1 MKIASLLLLLVE
13 INDTYQLHRRLEA
26 TFHSS
31 KRYER
36 DCQEE
41 TTHFVGWLLVEI
53 TTPFWLLY
61 DVFSLKIGHSL
72 INTFIQRQD
81 HFFSFILVIGLV
93 CLSRL

>member
-1 MKIASLLLLLVE
+1 ME

-26 TFHSS
+26 TLHSS

-36 DCQEE
+36 DYQEE
-41 TTHFVGWLLVEI
+41 TTHFVGWLLVEN

-72 INTFIQRQD
+72 ISTFIQRQD
-81 HFFSFILVIGLV
+81 HFFSFILVTGLV